1 MRRKG
6 KAKAILLAVTVAL
19 VVATCLLSP
28 QSKTSPSEPALSYP
42 IVSTGQIECFDD
54 EGRIIPPPKPGEP
67 FYGQDAQIPQ
77 RSPAYRDNG
86 DGTVTDLNTGLMWT
100 RDSGPKKTYREAVE
114 GASKCRVGG
123 YTDWRLPTI
132 KELYSLALFSGIDP
146 RPDSKSPAGARP
158 FIDTRYFVFRYG
170 DVEKGERVI
179 DAQFVSATLYTGRTI
194 DGALMVFG
202 FNFADGRLKAY
213 PTSRMK
219 FYALYVRGN
228 PNYGK
233 NKFHDNGDGTI
244 TDYATGL
251 MWMKYDSGHL
261 KAGPRGD
268 GRMTWREALEWAA
281 NLTYAGYSDW
291 RLPTAKEL
299 QSIVDYS
306 RSPDVTQSPAID
318 PVFEVTTIVNER
330 GEKDFP
336 YYWTSTSFSRGQE
349 AVYIAF
355 GRGLGWVFN
364 PRLGQRVLVDIHGA
378 GCQRSDPKKGDPRQY
393 PYGRGPQG
401 DVVRIY
407 NFARCVR
414 NIYPEPRSE
423 RSQGFLLPIVAWLH

>member
-1 MRRKG
+1 MFVETRTT
-6 KAKAILLAVTVAL
+6 A
-19 VVATCLLSP
+19 
-28 QSKTSPSEPALSYP
+28 KTS
-42 IVSTGQIECFDD
+42 
-54 EGRIIPPPKPGEP
+54 
-67 FYGQDAQIPQ
+67 
-77 RSPAYRDNG
+77 
-86 DGTVTDLNTGLMWT
+86 
-100 RDSGPKKTYREAVE
+100 
-114 GASKCRVGG
+114 
-123 YTDWRLPTI
+123 
-132 KELYSLALFSGIDP
+132 
-146 RPDSKSPAGARP
+146 
-158 FIDTRYFVFRYG
+158 
-170 DVEKGERVI
+170 
-179 DAQFVSATLYTGRTI
+179 
-194 DGALMVFG
+194 
-202 FNFADGRLKAY
+202 
-213 PTSRMK
+213 
-219 FYALYVRGN
+219 
-228 PNYGK
+228 
-233 NKFHDNGDGTI
+233 FHDNGDGTI

-281 NLTYAGYSDW
+281 NLTYAGYPDW
-291 RLPTAKEL
+291 RLPIAKEL

-306 RSPDVTQSPAID
+306 RSPDATQSPAID

-330 GEKDFP
+330 EEKDFP

-407 NFARCVR
+407 NFARCVH

-423 RSQGFLLPIVAWLH
+423 RSQGFLLSIVAWLH